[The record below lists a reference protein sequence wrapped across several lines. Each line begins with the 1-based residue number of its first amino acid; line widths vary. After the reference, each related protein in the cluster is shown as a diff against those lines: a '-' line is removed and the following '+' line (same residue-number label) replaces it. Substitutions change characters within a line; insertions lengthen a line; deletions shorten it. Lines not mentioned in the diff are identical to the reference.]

1 MARLGRVER
10 SRWMEGLVLTLER
23 LEGIKRLA
31 WATSTSAGRAPGKG
45 CISPGGP
52 PEEKGRAALRGW

>member
-1 MARLGRVER
+1 
-10 SRWMEGLVLTLER
+10 MEGLVLTLER

-31 WATSTSAGRAPGKG
+31 WATSTSAGRAPGRG

-52 PEEKGRAALRGW
+52 PQEKGWAALRGR